1 MLSWRWCWLA
11 LNVIYDICIFCNDL
25 CVVLHWLRWI
35 RHPFLTADTAVFYGV
50 CTSTLASKQRSTT
63 KFQDVAGF
71 LLPPFTIL
79 HGQVSTS
86 SSGGAEAKAEA
97 FFVPLIELPPPPSA
111 TIRYHP
117 LPSATIRYHPLPS
130 ATIRYHP
137 LPTTAT
143 ATTTA
148 APAAS
153 AAPNT
158 DSAAAT
164 TATANTATS
173 TTATF
178 FASTST
184 STSSSTCFF
193 LTFLRD
199 RNLKRGDLANGGWE
213 GKDPNISMHFAHL
226 NECQRSQY
234 CTVPIVH
241 LYHTKFRLV
250 FIK

>member
-25 CVVLHWLRWI
+25 CVVFHWLRWI

-63 KFQDVAGF
+63 KFQDVASF

-97 FFVPLIELPPPPSA
+97 FFVPLIELPPP
-111 TIRYHP
+111 
-117 LPSATIRYHPLPS
+117 PS

-184 STSSSTCFF
+184 SSSTCFF
-193 LTFLRD
+193 SNFSAR
-199 RNLKRGDLANGGWE
+199 
-213 GKDPNISMHFAHL
+213 
-226 NECQRSQY
+226 
-234 CTVPIVH
+234 
-241 LYHTKFRLV
+241 
-250 FIK
+250 